1 MKKNIYLIQADFAY
15 GDSVKSVYLPYAAGL
30 LAAYAFRDETVKN
43 NCSLA
48 RIVFTR
54 EEIAAAVS
62 SFDRPFLAGFSNYV
76 WNFEYNKLF
85 AEKLK
90 ESHPE
95 CVVIFGGHNV
105 PPGAA
110 LLEQYPFIDI
120 LVHGEGEEA
129 FRCVLAALCAGGGL
143 ADIPNISYREDG
155 VPRSTRLERV
165 VCPLENYPSPYLE
178 GVFDDL
184 IRDNKDFRF
193 SAILETSRDC
203 PFVCA
208 FCDWGQLRAK
218 TRRFSHER
226 VFREIEW
233 FARHSIG
240 FVYGADANFGIFN
253 DDLAIAEKM
262 VEAKRATGCPRIFSV
277 NYSKTK
283 AENVFQISLLL
294 FDAGMNKGVPLS
306 FQSLSPEVL
315 KNIGRENMDLNHF
328 SKLIAK
334 YNEAGVTAYSE
345 LILGLPGETCESFCR
360 GVGALLEAG
369 QHRTIN
375 VYGFELLVNSKLGS
389 PESVEKYRFETIR
402 VELVRYHCSI
412 DETRIPEYSNIV
424 VSSVSMSR
432 AMWKQSMIFS
442 VLVQCFHNLG
452 LARCFAVYLH
462 YEKGLK
468 YESFYRALQG
478 WLASQDDGV
487 CGSLYRFLDTRF
499 DAVLAE
505 TGGMYGIDPVFG
517 DIVWPFSEFLYLKA
531 VYSFEAFYCE
541 IDAFFRSFE
550 IPGELFEDLTAYQK
564 AIIKLPKIKS
574 REIRLSYDLNGFF
587 SRVYRN
593 APAALEKKQNI
604 TRMVD
609 TNCFETW
616 PEYARENIWY
626 GHNHGRNIFSKPDV
640 EFLSGSEPIE

>member
-375 VYGFELLVNSKLGS
+375 VYGFELLVNSKLLRAKSVWRVFYYIPVVTSAVAISMVWVWMYHPQAGLMNAILQGLGLPRS
-389 PESVEKYRFETIR
+389 AWLSDPLLAMPAIIVMAVWQGAGWSMVVYLAGLQGIPESLYEAARIDGASSWQQFTRVTLPLLSPVTLFIVIIGCISALQVFAQVFVMTGGGPLNATITVTYNIWQQGFR
-402 VELVRYHCSI
+402 HLRMG
-412 DETRIPEYSNIV
+412 YS
-424 VSSVSMSR
+424 SAMSFLLFLIIL
-432 AMWKQSMIFS
+432 AMS
-442 VLVQCFHNLG
+442 VLNNQ
-452 LARCFAVYLH
+452 
-462 YEKGLK
+462 
-468 YESFYRALQG
+468 
-478 WLASQDDGV
+478 
-487 CGSLYRFLDTRF
+487 
-499 DAVLAE
+499 
-505 TGGMYGIDPVFG
+505 VFG
-517 DIVWPFSEFLYLKA
+517 GSV
-531 VYSFEAFYCE
+531 
-541 IDAFFRSFE
+541 
-550 IPGELFEDLTAYQK
+550 
-564 AIIKLPKIKS
+564 
-574 REIRLSYDLNGFF
+574 
-587 SRVYRN
+587 
-593 APAALEKKQNI
+593 
-604 TRMVD
+604 
-609 TNCFETW
+609 
-616 PEYARENIWY
+616 EY
-626 GHNHGRNIFSKPDV
+626 
-640 EFLSGSEPIE
+640 